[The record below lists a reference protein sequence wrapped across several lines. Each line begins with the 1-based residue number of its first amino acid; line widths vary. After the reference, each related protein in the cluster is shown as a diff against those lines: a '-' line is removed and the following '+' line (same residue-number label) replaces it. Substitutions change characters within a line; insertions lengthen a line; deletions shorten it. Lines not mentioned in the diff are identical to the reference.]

1 MDRDSVEDVVHASL
15 GRHLRVTCVL
25 GLLFLSVGFV
35 LGHYVA
41 AQHARELSDRW
52 TNRAEELARQVEQLE
67 GTLTTELAQVR
78 ELALANQTRQ
88 REELAQSDRHEESL
102 NETRR
107 LAHAAEDLRQSLI
120 ARCIAENQREQARI
134 LQELQ
139 PYLDRKMTLRA
150 AQVSEAV
157 KTLVDSQVTQL
168 KTLATVTAPA
178 PAAAADESLT
188 IRSNI
193 SPVSAESDA
202 AYCPVPEPCSLDPVS
217 EVTTHSDQQPIAL
230 MPMPT
235 TPLVHMPVQAEPSN
249 NPTALPSGQPQF
261 FTAPRKPRLFIPARK
276 TLEISTAT
284 DPVVR

>member
-1 MDRDSVEDVVHASL
+1 MDREAVEDVVHASL

-25 GLLFLSVGFV
+25 GLLFLGVGFV

-52 TNRAEELARQVEQLE
+52 ADRAEELSQQVVLAQEALKA
-67 GTLTTELAQVR
+67 ELAQVR
-78 ELALANQTRQ
+78 ELAQSTRRDELTRSAH
-88 REELAQSDRHEESL
+88 REEMLS
-102 NETRR
+102 ETRR

-139 PYLDRKMTLRA
+139 PYLDRKLTLQA
-150 AQVSEAV
+150 IEVSETV
-157 KTLVDSQVTQL
+157 KTLFDSQVTQL
-168 KTLATVTAPA
+168 KTLATVEAPAPTAPA
-178 PAAAADESLT
+178 DPALP

-193 SPVSAESDA
+193 SPISAESDTA
-202 AYCPVPEPCSLDPVS
+202 LCPVPEPCSLDPVA
-217 EVTTHSDQQPIAL
+217 EVTTHTDQEPVAL

-235 TPLVHMPVQAEPSN
+235 TPMVHMPVQAEPTN
-249 NPTALPSGQPQF
+249 KPTALPSGQPQF

-276 TLEISTAT
+276 PLEISTAT